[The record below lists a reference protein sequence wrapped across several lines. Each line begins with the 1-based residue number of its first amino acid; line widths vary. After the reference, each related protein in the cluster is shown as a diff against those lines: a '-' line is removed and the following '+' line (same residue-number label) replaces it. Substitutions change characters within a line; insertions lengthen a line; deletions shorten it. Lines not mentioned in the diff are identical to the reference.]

1 MLSGGNGTVMG
12 VTVQIGDAQRSLD
25 SATADWIHDQLDRRN
40 RDQAPICI
48 IVSIAEGGLNLRL
61 STPSCSGLQGG
72 GRPPNQEEQK
82 IFDLWNER
90 KLNSNDFSAGEV
102 VAFLKQLGRLI

>member
-1 MLSGGNGTVMG
+1 MG
-12 VTVQIGDAQRSLD
+12 ITVQIGDSQRSLD
-25 SATADWIHDQLDRRN
+25 SVTADWIHDQIDRRQ
-40 RDQAPICI
+40 RDRASICI
-48 IVSIAEGGLNLRL
+48 IVSIAEAGLNLRL
-61 STPSCSGLQGG
+61 STPSCSGLAGG
-72 GRPPNQEEQK
+72 GRAPTQEEQK